1 MKDNAKVFVDT
12 NVLVYGYDNSAGGKH
27 TAAFNILK
35 DLWNTGRGIISTQVL
50 QEFFVT
56 VTKKIPNPLD
66 LFIAKNI
73 VKDFL
78 KWKLI
83 IVDGGILLDAI
94 DIHHEH
100 RNSFWDSLII
110 AAAIEG
116 GANTLFSEDLTDGQV
131 IKGVTIMNP
140 FKEC

>member
-1 MKDNAKVFVDT
+1 MKDNAKFFVDT

-27 TAAFNILK
+27 TVAFNILK
-35 DLWNTGRGIISTQVL
+35 DLWNTGRGIMSTQVL

-66 LFIAKNI
+66 LAIAKNI

-100 RNSFWDSLII
+100 RYSFWDSLII

>member
-1 MKDNAKVFVDT
+1 MKDAKVFVDT
-12 NVLVYGYDNSAGGKH
+12 NVLVYGYDLSAGEKH
-27 TAAFNILK
+27 NIATNIMK
-35 DLWNTGRGIISTQVL
+35 DLWNTGRGLMSSQVL

-66 LFIAKNI
+66 LAIAKNI

-83 IVDGGILLDAI
+83 VVDDGIILDAI
-94 DIHHEH
+94 DIYHEH
-100 RNSFWDSLII
+100 RYSFWDSLII
-110 AAAIEG
+110 SSAVEG
-116 GANTLFSEDLTDGQV
+116 GANTLYSEDLSDGQT
-131 IKGVTIMNP
+131 IKGIKIINP